1 MKAMSLA
8 LFIFLVAGL
17 AVAKED
23 KKSNQPVVSPIPG
36 CACTGLN
43 KNTGQPW
50 TNEECKIACES
61 KRALQHAMGN
71 PEGILSSF
79 NAPLSPAPATEDQ
92 PQAKISDVGTGKD
105 RLKSRIIFGTLL
117 GGLGFVSL
125 IGFVAWKSDLL
136 QTMRRKK
143 KRRYRTDQ
151 EKAVLVSVQLPSA
164 PLVTAEPAATR
175 PPNQVVLAPVRQM
188 QTPATDDYPEEVVD
202 VSHDRGQLENIV
214 NRLESWVNPE
224 VFPWATWGRKI
235 SAFTMERWGWQPEIR
250 CFAGGMEISIQA
262 DNEHLCYLVLLN
274 AVRCLQVPLRL
285 VIIEQSESGSL
296 FTLMPEQEVLF
307 ALSSD
312 GNVFT
317 LTEGVRKLLRPGHE
331 IERAVN
337 E

>member
-23 KKSNQPVVSPIPG
+23 KKSNQTLVSPMPG
-36 CACTGLN
+36 CSCTGLN

-50 TNEECKIACES
+50 TNEECKVACENKKS
-61 KRALQHAMGN
+61 LQQAMGN

-79 NAPLSPAPATEDQ
+79 NTPLSPAPPAEDQ
-92 PQAKISDVGTGKD
+92 TQTQTSKMGGDKD
-105 RLKSRIIFGTLL
+105 RLKSSIVIGTVL
-117 GGLGFVSL
+117 GCLGFVSL
-125 IGFVAWKSDLL
+125 IGFVAWKSGLL
-136 QTMRRKK
+136 QTIKRKK
-143 KRRYRTDQ
+143 KRRYLTDQ
-151 EKAVLVSVQLPSA
+151 QKAVLASAQLPSA
-164 PLVTAEPAATR
+164 PIVTAEPAITR
-175 PPNQVVLAPVRQM
+175 PPNQAVLAPVKQM
-188 QTPATDDYPEEVVD
+188 QAPADDYPEEVVD
-202 VSHDRGQLENIV
+202 VSRDRSQLESIV

-224 VFPWATWGRKI
+224 VFPWATWGRKL
-235 SAFTMERWGWQPEIR
+235 SAFTMDRWGWQPEIR

-274 AVRCLQVPLRL
+274 AIRCLQVPLKL

-317 LTEGVRKLLRPGHE
+317 LTEGVRKMLRPGHE
-331 IERAVN
+331 KERAVN